1 MADSEPAVLLIAGS
15 PSDLDLVLRSQEM
28 LDRLQIRSEIRVQSA
43 HRTPEAAARSASD
56 AERDGFDVIIA
67 FAGMAAHL
75 AGVCAAHT
83 LLPVIAVPVASG
95 ALGGVDAALACLQMP
110 PGTPLAAVAI
120 DGARNASLLAAR
132 ILAVREPALRAKL
145 REIAAEDLERYDE
158 ANVASE
164 IEKRKQARRA
174 KAGR

>member
-1 MADSEPAVLLIAGS
+1 MPDVEPAVLLIAGS
-15 PSDLDLVLRSQEM
+15 PSDLDLVLRSQEV

-43 HRTPEAAARSASD
+43 HRTPEAVARSASR
-56 AERDGFDVIIA
+56 AEDDGFDVIIA

-95 ALGGVDAALACLQMP
+95 ALSGVDAALASLQMP

-120 DGARNASLLAAR
+120 DGVRNASLLAAR
-132 ILAVREPALRAKL
+132 ILAIRDPGLRDKLRAV
-145 REIAAEDLERYDE
+145 AAEDVERYDE
-158 ANVASE
+158 ANIARE
-164 IEKRKQARRA
+164 IEKRKQARRT
-174 KAGR
+174 KAGP